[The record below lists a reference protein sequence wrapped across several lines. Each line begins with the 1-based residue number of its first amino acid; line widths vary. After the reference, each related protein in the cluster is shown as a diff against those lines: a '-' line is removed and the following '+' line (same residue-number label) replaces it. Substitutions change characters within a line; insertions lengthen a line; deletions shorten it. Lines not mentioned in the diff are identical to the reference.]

1 MSEKNETN
9 NRRSFLLALPF
20 LIALAVLTVISFC
33 IPLRP
38 TISTS
43 EKREL
48 TKFPEFTLESLLSGD
63 YFDDITLWFSDTFP
77 GREDWL
83 SLSQSV
89 SSFHGYSE
97 IAVQG
102 DLTMSDDIPVEEP
115 SEPVTQP
122 SPSRAVHS
130 TVRQTLSRAEKRSE
144 RWSVKAFSGER
155 APVMSV

>member
-48 TKFPEFTLESLLSGD
+48 TKFPEFTMESLLSGD

-102 DLTMSDDIPVEEP
+102 
-115 SEPVTQP
+115 
-122 SPSRAVHS
+122 
-130 TVRQTLSRAEKRSE
+130 LSLIHI
-144 RWSVKAFSGER
+144 
-155 APVMSV
+155 